1 MFLLRSVWLIW
12 MLCKVVSVVL
22 FTMGFRAVNVKFEMM
37 ESATVVAVRMKTK
50 GLLASWD
57 VFGRSFTSQT
67 EGQEE

>member
-1 MFLLRSVWLIW
+1 M
-12 MLCKVVSVVL
+12 VSVVL

-57 VFGRSFTSQT
+57 VFGRSFTIQT